1 MPSISRA
8 NIYFL
13 FSDELPSSSGTT
25 LKPPSFLLENSVQ
38 LQPNHNSH
46 QNSLFHHFERCDETS
61 RANLNSRKLYSRVL
75 NNFAEHVSLFDTY
88 FMICLSLE
96 ISLFRQINLIGKK
109 FGKIF
114 ENEIRNRGGSC
125 EELSNYRDST
135 TGWAEVRKFK

>member
-25 LKPPSFLLENSVQ
+25 LKPPSFLLENPVQ

-46 QNSLFHHFERCDETS
+46 TKLSQNIFDLEKKCDETS
-61 RANLNSRKLYSRVL
+61 EANLNSRKHYSRVL
-75 NNFAEHVSLFDTY
+75 NNFAEYFSLFDLY

-96 ISLFRQINLIGKK
+96 ILIFARSAFTFFVKSMLLVK
-109 FGKIF
+109 
-114 ENEIRNRGGSC
+114 NS
-125 EELSNYRDST
+125 
-135 TGWAEVRKFK
+135 